1 FLIEP
6 LITSIAKN
14 KKTFF
19 AMHWYQFYECID
31 TGDLYSCISP
41 LFIMPLKSLSRNKNG
56 HSRDC
61 SLADRMD
68 RVYEKDY

>member
-1 FLIEP
+1 
-6 LITSIAKN
+6 
-14 KKTFF
+14 
-19 AMHWYQFYECID
+19 MHWYQFYECID

-41 LFIMPLKSLSRNKNG
+41 LFTMPLKSLSRNKNG

-68 RVYEKDY
+68 RVYEKDYLKVMPVLLYPGVRQLLPVQ

>member
-1 FLIEP
+1 
-6 LITSIAKN
+6 
-14 KKTFF
+14 
-19 AMHWYQFYECID
+19 MHWFQFYECID

-41 LFIMPLKSLSRNKNG
+41 LFTMPLKSLSRNKNG

>member
-1 FLIEP
+1 
-6 LITSIAKN
+6 
-14 KKTFF
+14 
-19 AMHWYQFYECID
+19 MHWFQFYECID